1 MQIIIKKINTAI
13 GTIREKY
20 LYNSNNNQLTYP
32 WMSNIPFG
40 LFGIRSNFDEVYT
53 LLVADEYG
61 SWSDRLSLIN
71 RPRRSVQVNNAD

>member
-1 MQIIIKKINTAI
+1 M
-13 GTIREKY
+13 
-20 LYNSNNNQLTYP
+20 SPYP
-32 WMSNIPFG
+32 CMSNIPFG

-71 RPRRSVQVNNAD
+71 RPRRSMQVNDED